1 MSETNTPAPA
11 AEQTPQ
17 SQDTPV
23 QPQEN
28 APSNQH
34 STSASA
40 EPVIDPELMDLPHP
54 QHADPSPP
62 ANGTDANAEV
72 QVPSGLSAGISGTNM
87 NDTSSGSIVVAG
99 DKEYVLGREPGSMGI
114 TESIASAPPP
124 RMGDFPPPDQI
135 QDDGLDLEALGQL
148 ADDDMPG
155 SPTAKLMRVIAPP
168 NAVMAAPTWPPP
180 PPNASVNLFIGRAL
194 LSNGNDNWPL
204 KPNDIVNWIRKH
216 YPAEWDG
223 DEGRCS
229 AHRVRTYLARKGADM
244 YYEKLQQGCINGWR
258 IRANHLWRFADGGFQ
273 GRGMKQEEAIANQQ
287 KENEALATAARKEAA
302 AAALAAGHPNVK
314 VSMSA
319 PGVNDGLPP
328 AKRAKVKGQ
337 SRRKNMPRK
346 SDGYE
351 GDLSMAAVA
360 EIQQQ
365 AHDQSN
371 YFHPSLQQ
379 SHHHQQQQQHPQT
392 LYSQIDQD
400 AGPSTVGG
408 TGAGASSSILN
419 NSNTSEQ
426 PQLQDDAALN
436 NGNSSAGVGV
446 GSSAGAATAGAENG
460 LNGAEA
466 GLVSGS
472 GSGSGANDSAAL
484 EASLT
489 NPDGTPVDINMVQQ
503 AMQAAAGQMDELEMG
518 MQLPIEMQMHSN
530 EHDHDEHGEDADRYG
545 VGVGGYG
552 QHGGSNGAVGV
563 GGGQG
568 GYGQE
573 GSYGYTG

>member
-1 MSETNTPAPA
+1 MSEHNTPAPS
-11 AEQTPQ
+11 AEETSQN
-17 SQDTPV
+17 QDTTD
-23 QPQEN
+23 QPQGEST
-28 APSNQH
+28 SNHH

-40 EPVIDPELMDLPHP
+40 EPVIDPELMDLPPPPHSN
-54 QHADPSPP
+54 ANSPP
-62 ANGTDANAEV
+62 ANGATDSHVA
-72 QVPSGLSAGISGTNM
+72 LSAGAGVSGTNM

-99 DKEYVLGREPGSMGI
+99 DKEYLLGREPGSMGI
-114 TESIASAPPP
+114 TESIASAPNP
-124 RMGDFPPPDQI
+124 RAAEFPPPDQL

-244 YYEKLQQGCINGWR
+244 YYEKLNQGCINGWR

-287 KENEALATAARKEAA
+287 KEHEALATAARKEAA

-328 AKRAKVKGQ
+328 AKRAKVKTQ
-337 SRRKNMPRK
+337 SRRKNMARK

-351 GDLSMAAVA
+351 GDLSMASVA
-360 EIQQQ
+360 DLQQ
-365 AHDQSN
+365 HDQSN
-371 YFHPSLQQ
+371 YFNASLQQ
-379 SHHHQQQQQHPQT
+379 PTHQQHAQT
-392 LYSQIDQD
+392 LYSHIDQE

-408 TGAGASSSILN
+408 NTGADAGASSSILN
-419 NSNTSEQ
+419 LDASGH
-426 PQLQDDAALN
+426 PQ
-436 NGNSSAGVGV
+436 NGTAETDVLHNGSSSSTNGGVGV
-446 GSSAGAATAGAENG
+446 GSGAAESVAAGGENGHGDAGA
-460 LNGAEA
+460 
-466 GLVSGS
+466 
-472 GSGSGANDSAAL
+472 GANDSSL

-545 VGVGGYG
+545 VGGYG
-552 QHGGSNGAVGV
+552 QHAGSNSAVGV
-563 GGGQG
+563 GGSQG

-573 GSYGYTG
+573 GNYGYTG

>member
-1 MSETNTPAPA
+1 MSEHNTPASV
-11 AEQTPQ
+11 AEHTPQ
-17 SQDTPV
+17 PQDTTGG
-23 QPQEN
+23 QAQQD
-28 APSNQH
+28 APSQQH

-40 EPVIDPELMDLPHP
+40 EPVIDPELMDLPP
-54 QHADPSPP
+54 PPHASQNPSPP
-62 ANGTDANAEV
+62 ANGTNASEENANASV
-72 QVPSGLSAGISGTNM
+72 NAGISGTNM

-114 TESIASAPPP
+114 TESIASAPNP
-124 RMGDFPPPDQI
+124 RQSDFPPPDQI

-244 YYEKLQQGCINGWR
+244 YYEKLNQGCINGWR

-319 PGVNDGLPP
+319 PGVSDGLPP
-328 AKRAKVKGQ
+328 AKRPKVKAQ
-337 SRRKNMPRK
+337 PRRKTLPKK

-351 GDLSMAAVA
+351 GDLSMSSVA
-360 EIQQQ
+360 DLN
-365 AHDQSN
+365 AQSGAERTDSTQEDW
-371 YFHPSLQQ
+371 YRESLI
-379 SHHHQQQQQHPQT
+379 SSLSKIPGT
-392 LYSQIDQD
+392 SYYVGSE
-400 AGPSTVGG
+400 AGPST
-408 TGAGASSSILN
+408 TAGADASSSIPDSDSKSTLRP
-419 NSNTSEQ
+419 SGDE
-426 PQLQDDAALN
+426 PQDGSTLN
-436 NGNSSAGVGV
+436 NGSGSGVGV
-446 GSSAGAATAGAENG
+446 GAGATTATGGENG
-460 LNGAEA
+460 LDEVGADTNINDPHSLEA
-466 GLVSGS
+466 G
-472 GSGSGANDSAAL
+472 
-484 EASLT
+484 LT
-489 NPDGTPVDINMVQQ
+489 NPDGSPVDMNMVQQ

-530 EHDHDEHGEDADRYG
+530 EHDHDDHGDESSRYG
-545 VGVGGYG
+545 VGGGYS
-552 QHGGSNGAVGV
+552 QHGGSNSAVGV
-563 GGGQG
+563 GAGQG

-573 GSYGYTG
+573 ESYGYTG